1 MQSNAAVMQ
10 ESQAFVPE
18 SLYRKRRSPSDII
31 LKVLIYTA
39 AVITVLV
46 LVGIIAYILIRG
58 VPYLSWQ
65 FLSTPYS
72 ETNMDQRGILPMI
85 INTLY
90 MVVISLLISTPIGIS
105 SAIYLTQYARQ
116 GRLVKTI
123 RFTTEILSG
132 VPSIIFGL
140 FGYTVFCILFR
151 LGTSILAGALTMT
164 ICILPTIV
172 RTTEESLLAVPSS
185 YKEGAGRGQTA
196 GDHGYRAAL
205 RHARRAHR
213 RHLGHGAHRRG
224 IRSAAVHLRFGLQYA
239 FRRMGRHRRP
249 RAGFR
254 TYPHPPSVPDRY
266 AGGHTGCL

>member
-1 MQSNAAVMQ
+1 MQSNAAVVREPRASM
-10 ESQAFVPE
+10 PE
-18 SLYRKRRSPSDII
+18 SLYRKHTSPSDVI
-31 LKVLIYTA
+31 LKVLIYAA
-39 AVITVLV
+39 AVITVLT

-72 ETNMDQRGILPMI
+72 ETNMEQRGILPMI

-172 RTTEESLLAVPSS
+172 RTTEAVSYTHLNTMIRKRRSS
-185 YKEGAGRGQTA
+185 PRPV
-196 GDHGYRAAL
+196 
-205 RHARRAHR
+205 RRAPSPLPPIWPAVVQILCWAVTR
-213 RHLGHGAHRRG
+213 NIWRNPKCAGCSTA
-224 IRSAAVHLRFGLQYA
+224 RS
-239 FRRMGRHRRP
+239 
-249 RAGFR
+249 
-254 TYPHPPSVPDRY
+254 
-266 AGGHTGCL
+266 

>member
-18 SLYRKRRSPSDII
+18 SLYRKRRNPSDII

-151 LGTSILAGALTMT
+151 LGTSILAGALTT
-164 ICILPTIV
+164 VSYTH
-172 RTTEESLLAVPSS
+172 LLIFLFYNV
-185 YKEGAGRGQTA
+185 
-196 GDHGYRAAL
+196 
-205 RHARRAHR
+205 
-213 RHLGHGAHRRG
+213 LGV
-224 IRSAAVHLRFGLQYA
+224 I
-239 FRRMGRHRRP
+239 
-249 RAGFR
+249 
-254 TYPHPPSVPDRY
+254 TYY
-266 AGGHTGCL
+266 